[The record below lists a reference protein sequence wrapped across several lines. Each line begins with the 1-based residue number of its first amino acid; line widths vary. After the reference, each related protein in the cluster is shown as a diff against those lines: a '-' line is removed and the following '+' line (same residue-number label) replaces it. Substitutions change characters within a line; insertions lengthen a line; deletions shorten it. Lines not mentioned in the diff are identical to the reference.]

1 MTTDGRADCLY
12 SKVFLIQ
19 NPSWCAKLSTGRV
32 TRPVGKPEQF
42 AHPQNPKS
50 KMTTSIP
57 TPTQKL
63 PQKFNTLQLLRGGW
77 YATWVASFLLLVVSI
92 YGVSQQRQALKTVG
106 KDSAPSILTAQ
117 RLRDSFAEMDA
128 SLANELLLKPGQNQQ
143 ILVQFEKDRT
153 KIPDRLLLASKY
165 ITYDEEEPIV
175 QGLQR
180 NSVVYFLKL
189 QEARDTHKLGNA
201 VNTLNV
207 YRSTANIVDNK
218 LLPQAE
224 LLDTV
229 NSKYLE
235 NAYTSQ
241 SNINKSQLRLIL
253 LLGLAQLAILVVI
266 QLFLYRR
273 MQRILNV
280 KLLAASAIATI
291 FLGYTVFS
299 FMSATGNLK
308 IAKEDAFNS
317 LIALRKMRALSYM
330 ANGDESRYLLD
341 VANAGKHE
349 KSFNTNIDKII
360 KIPPNLSIQNIVAMM
375 DSKGETKDL
384 PGLFGTVLNNITF
397 FGEKELAVKTLMAWN
412 DYINIDKQIRQLY
425 RSGKVA
431 EAIALCI
438 GDKPGQSN
446 WAFDRYRSAQT
457 NLIDLNKKEFDRHID
472 MGNDRLAYFEIIAT
486 GALGSVAILTLFGL
500 RPRLMEYL

>member
-1 MTTDGRADCLY
+1 
-12 SKVFLIQ
+12 
-19 NPSWCAKLSTGRV
+19 
-32 TRPVGKPEQF
+32 
-42 AHPQNPKS
+42 
-50 KMTTSIP
+50 MTTSIP
-57 TPTQKL
+57 TSTQKF
-63 PQKFNTLQLLRGGW
+63 PQKFNTLQILRGGW
-77 YATWVASFLLLVVSI
+77 YATWAVSFLLLVSSI
-92 YGVSQQRQALKTVG
+92 SGVSQQRQALKTVG

-128 SLANELLLKPGQNQQ
+128 SLANELLLKPGQDRQ
-143 ILVQFEKDRT
+143 ILEEFEKNRT

-165 ITYDEEEPIV
+165 ITYNEEEPIV

-180 NSVVYFLKL
+180 NSVAYFLKL
-189 QEARDTHKLGNA
+189 QEARDTHKLGNP

-207 YRSTANIVDNK
+207 YRSAASIVDNR
-218 LLPQAE
+218 LLPQAQ
-224 LLDTV
+224 LLDDV

-235 NAYTSQ
+235 DAYNKQ
-241 SNINKSQLRLIL
+241 GNINKGLIGLIL
-253 LLGLAQLAILVVI
+253 ILGLTQLGILVAI

-291 FLGYTVFS
+291 FLGYTLFS

-308 IAKEDAFNS
+308 VAKEDAFNS
-317 LIALRKMRALSYM
+317 LIVLRKMRALSYM

-349 KSFNTNIDKII
+349 KSFNTNIDQII
-360 KIPPNLSIQNIVAMM
+360 KIPANLSIQKIVENV
-375 DSKGETKDL
+375 DRKEGNENLS
-384 PGLFGTVLNNITF
+384 GLFGTVLNNITF
-397 FGEKELAVKTLMAWN
+397 PGEKELAVNTLIALN
-412 DYINIDKQIRQLY
+412 DYLIVDKQIRELY

-438 GDKPGQSN
+438 GTQKGQSN

-457 NLIDLNKKEFDRHID
+457 QLIDLNKKEFDRHIE
-472 MGNDRLAYFEIIAT
+472 MGENGLKNFEIIAT
-486 GALGSVAILTLFGL
+486 GALCSVAILTLFGL

>member
-1 MTTDGRADCLY
+1 
-12 SKVFLIQ
+12 
-19 NPSWCAKLSTGRV
+19 
-32 TRPVGKPEQF
+32 
-42 AHPQNPKS
+42 
-50 KMTTSIP
+50 MTTSIP
-57 TPTQKL
+57 TSTQKF
-63 PQKFNTLQLLRGGW
+63 PQKFNTLQILRGGW
-77 YATWVASFLLLVVSI
+77 YATWAVSFLLLVGSI
-92 YGVSQQRQALKTVG
+92 SGVSQQRQALKTVG

-128 SLANELLLKPGQNQQ
+128 SLANELLLKPGQDRQ
-143 ILVQFEKDRT
+143 ILEEFEKNRT

-165 ITYDEEEPIV
+165 ITYNEEEPIV

-180 NSVVYFLKL
+180 NSVAYFLKL
-189 QEARDTHKLGNA
+189 QEARDTHKLGNP

-207 YRSTANIVDNK
+207 YRSAASIVDNR
-218 LLPQAE
+218 LLPQAQ
-224 LLDTV
+224 LLDDV

-235 NAYTSQ
+235 DAYNKQ
-241 SNINKSQLRLIL
+241 GNINKGLIGLIL
-253 LLGLAQLAILVVI
+253 ILGLTQLGILVAI

-291 FLGYTVFS
+291 FLGYTLFS

-308 IAKEDAFNS
+308 VAKEDAFNS
-317 LIALRKMRALSYM
+317 LIVLRKMRALSYM

-349 KSFNTNIDKII
+349 KSFNTNIDQII
-360 KIPPNLSIQNIVAMM
+360 KIPANLSIQKIVENV
-375 DSKGETKDL
+375 DRKEGNENLS
-384 PGLFGTVLNNITF
+384 GLFGTVLNNITF
-397 FGEKELAVKTLMAWN
+397 PGEKELAVNTLIALN
-412 DYINIDKQIRQLY
+412 DYLIVDKQIRELY

-438 GDKPGQSN
+438 GTQKGQSN

-457 NLIDLNKKEFDRHID
+457 QLIDLNKKEFDRHIE
-472 MGNDRLAYFEIIAT
+472 MGENGLKNFEIIAT

>member
-1 MTTDGRADCLY
+1 MRGELN
-12 SKVFLIQ
+12 F
-19 NPSWCAKLSTGRV
+19 
-32 TRPVGKPEQF
+32 
-42 AHPQNPKS
+42 NPKS
-50 KMTTSIP
+50 KTWILSKIPHPSTLTPLTSSPLNMTTSIP

-128 SLANELLLKPGQNQQ
+128 SLANELLLKPGENQK
-143 ILVQFEKDRT
+143 ILEEFEKTNRK

-165 ITYDEEEPIV
+165 ITYAEEEPIV

-207 YRSTANIVDNK
+207 YRGAANIVDNK
-218 LLPQAE
+218 LLPQAA

-235 NAYTSQ
+235 EAYSTQ
-241 SNINKSQLRLIL
+241 GNINKSQLRLIL
-253 LLGLAQLAILVVI
+253 LLGLAQLAILVGI

-299 FMSATGNLK
+299 FMSASGNLK

-349 KSFNTNIDKII
+349 KSFNNNIDQII
-360 KIPPNLSIQNIVAMM
+360 KIPANLSIQKIVENV
-375 DSKGETKDL
+375 DRKEGNENLS
-384 PGLFGTVLNNITF
+384 GLFGTVLNNLTF
-397 FGEKELAVKTLMAWN
+397 DGEKELAVKTLITLN
-412 DYINIDKQIRQLY
+412 DYLIIDKQIRELY

-438 GDKPGQSN
+438 GTQKGQSN

-457 NLIDLNKKEFDRHID
+457 HLIDLNKKEFDRHIK
-472 MGNDRLAYFEIIAT
+472 MGEDGLRNFEIIAT

>member
-1 MTTDGRADCLY
+1 
-12 SKVFLIQ
+12 
-19 NPSWCAKLSTGRV
+19 
-32 TRPVGKPEQF
+32 
-42 AHPQNPKS
+42 
-50 KMTTSIP
+50 MTTSIP
-57 TPTQKL
+57 TSTQKS
-63 PQKFNTLQLLRGGW
+63 PQKFNTLQILRGGW
-77 YATWVASFLLLVVSI
+77 YATWAVSFLLLVGSI
-92 YGVSQQRQALKTVG
+92 SGVSQQRQALKTVG

-128 SLANELLLKPGQNQQ
+128 SLANELLLKPGQDRQ
-143 ILVQFEKDRT
+143 ILEEFEKNRT

-165 ITYDEEEPIV
+165 ITYNEEEPIV

-180 NSVVYFLKL
+180 NSVAYFLKL
-189 QEARDTHKLGNA
+189 QEARDTHKLGNP

-207 YRSTANIVDNK
+207 YRSAASIVDNR
-218 LLPQAE
+218 LLPQAQ
-224 LLDTV
+224 LLDDV

-235 NAYTSQ
+235 DAYNKQ
-241 SNINKSQLRLIL
+241 GNINKGLIGLIL
-253 LLGLAQLAILVVI
+253 ILGLTQLGILVAI

-291 FLGYTVFS
+291 FLGYTLFS

-308 IAKEDAFNS
+308 VAKEDAFNS
-317 LIALRKMRALSYM
+317 LIVLRKMRALSYM

-349 KSFNTNIDKII
+349 KSFNTNIDQII
-360 KIPPNLSIQNIVAMM
+360 KIPANLSIQKIVENV
-375 DSKGETKDL
+375 DRKEGNENLS
-384 PGLFGTVLNNITF
+384 GLFGTVLNNITF
-397 FGEKELAVKTLMAWN
+397 PGEKELAVNTLIALN
-412 DYINIDKQIRQLY
+412 DYLIVDKQIRELY

-438 GDKPGQSN
+438 GTQKGQSN

-457 NLIDLNKKEFDRHID
+457 QLIDLNKKEFDRHIE
-472 MGNDRLAYFEIIAT
+472 MGENGLKNFEIIAT